1 MSQFETIHD
10 QAIDYQRFMQTT
22 ETKMRVRDFEVFSE
36 EIDKLLR
43 DGNKLT
49 GATMPWGKTHDLIR
63 FRAGE
68 VSLWAGYSGHG
79 KSQLLGQVCIGIA
92 AQGERVC
99 IASFEMSPMR
109 TYLRMLQQVAGT
121 DQPSVDFSHRLL
133 AWMKGKM
140 LAYDYVG
147 SVDGEKLAA
156 VIRYSAIE
164 RGVTHFV
171 IDNLMKVI
179 KGEDDYNGQKDI
191 VSLLGELAKELN
203 ICVHLVHH
211 LAKGRN
217 PESVCPGKES
227 VKGSGAIVALVDQVL
242 IVHRNTDKEE
252 KTQAGQLDDSMPD
265 CTLKVAK
272 NRNGEFEGRINLWYS
287 PKSKQYTAD
296 SRRLRM
302 DLTKGAL
309 P

>member
-1 MSQFETIHD
+1 MNSIETIDD
-10 QAIDYQRFMQTT
+10 QAIDYQRFMQAT
-22 ETKMRVRDFEVFSE
+22 ETKMRVRDFEVFSD
-36 EIDKLLR
+36 EIDKLLLN
-43 DGNKLT
+43 GNKIT
-49 GATMPWGKTHDLIR
+49 GATLPWGKTHDLIR
-63 FRAGE
+63 FREGE
-68 VSLWAGYSGHG
+68 VSLFCGFSGHG

-92 AQGERVC
+92 AQNEKVC
-99 IASFEMSPMR
+99 IASFEMSPLR

-121 DQPSVDFSHRLL
+121 DQPSVEFSHKLL
-133 AWMKGKM
+133 NWMKGRM

-147 SVDGEKLAA
+147 SVDVAKLAA
-156 VIRYSAIE
+156 VIRYSALE
-164 RGVTHFV
+164 RGVKHFV
-171 IDNLMKVI
+171 VDNMLKCI
-179 KGEDDYNGQKDI
+179 RGEDGYNGQKDM
-191 VSLLGELAKELN
+191 VSLLGELAKELS
-203 ICVHLVHH
+203 IHIHLVHH

-227 VKGSGAIVALVDQVL
+227 VKGSSAIVALVDQCL
-242 IVHRNTDKEE
+242 IVHRNIDKEE
-252 KTQAGQLDDSMPD
+252 KTHAEQLDDSMPD